1 MSKTFTVFSGSDDR
15 PNWLEMRP
23 GHFDVTKLPPKH
35 RKPDP
40 DALWTV
46 ADLVTTTPKTTAKT
60 PAPMEGQADLFGPD
74 E

>member
-1 MSKTFTVFSGSDDR
+1 MSTFTVVSGSDDR

-23 GHFDVTKLPPKH
+23 GHFDVTKLPRKH
-35 RKPDP
+35 RKADP

-46 ADLVTTTPKTTAKT
+46 ADLMTAPESTAKT
-60 PAPMEGQADLFGPD
+60 PAPMEGQADLFSLD